1 MKSFYAFSTSDY
13 SPVSLKNR
21 YMSDYYDQAKSLL
34 KTQFNNPALTGLL
47 AKENRMG
54 KTVQWQT
61 TFLGEFKR
69 ISEFDEQT
77 QAYLSDKF
85 CMLRDQILTFFE
97 EKSKHQKGGNAGEWK
112 EIFTQIF
119 NPTNLIIFSNGDD
132 ISIVWGWA
140 LMNNENYLPFLNY
153 TKKVESVPT
162 SDPIEPVEPINEGD
176 ETDSGVDE
184 PPRVEE
190 GDDIITTGIQ
200 DDPTDEN
207 EEPIEILLDGE
218 EKKEEKIE
226 EIVDED
232 ESSEEIEE
240 TPVKPIDDEPEK
252 PASNWFFAFLNWLER
267 IFRRFW
273 WLILLLLLFLLLLI
287 LFNKCDHFGA
297 ASGNETAETRKRE
310 ELKKILPKEP
320 RKRPVID
327 TTKIIKGEDSTEII
341 GNVVNIALKD
351 KTKKFEDF
359 VLDLKKAYPSKDY
372 KVVYYDNETNRVQ
385 FQFPDSLQASI
396 KNDLR
401 TKLKSYPLLIWD
413 EQLFRSS
420 KSFNDPVMSNK
431 MQSWHLSAVGAP
443 QAWDITTGKK
453 EIIVAVIDDGFD
465 LNHKDLQN
473 NIVKPYNVI
482 TKSNR
487 VFGKPNKI
495 EHGTHVSGLAIGR
508 ADNNFG
514 IVGIAPSCSFM
525 PVQISDGS
533 ELMSSTDVIDGV
545 LYAIKN
551 GADVINMSLGAPIPP
566 FFKGRPDSF
575 MENWARTKNKDI
587 EAFWTEVFTY
597 ATKENVTIVLAAG
610 NGTEGEGY
618 PVAIGYDPL
627 NRSKEV
633 INVSAIDN
641 NNAMASFSNYGKLS
655 HVSAP
660 GVNVYSSVPGNNF
673 KAMPGTSMAAPI
685 VTGAI
690 ALMKSINP
698 KLTNTQIKEI
708 LRKTGKRSS
717 DIRIGP
723 IIQINKALEEVKK
736 MK

>member
-1 MKSFYAFSTSDY
+1 MMKSFYTFSTSDY
-13 SPVSLKNR
+13 TPVSFKNR
-21 YMSDYYDQAKSLL
+21 YLSEYYDQAKSLL
-34 KTQFNNPALTGLL
+34 KTQFQDKAILGLL
-47 AKENRMG
+47 AKENRIG
-54 KTVQWQT
+54 KTVQWQSS
-61 TFLGEFKR
+61 FSGEFKR
-69 ISEFDEQT
+69 ISEFDEST

-85 CMLRDQILTFFE
+85 CLLRDQILNYFG
-97 EKSKHQKGGNAGEWK
+97 EKSKQQKGANANEWK
-112 EIFTQIF
+112 EIFEQIF
-119 NPTNLIIFSNGDD
+119 NPTNLIIFSNGED

-153 TKKVESVPT
+153 TKKLESVPT
-162 SDPIEPVEPINEGD
+162 SNPIEPLEPINEGD

-184 PPRVEE
+184 PPRVDK
-190 GDDIITTGIQ
+190 GNDIIITGIEE
-200 DDPTDEN
+200 DPVDEN
-207 EEPIEILLDGE
+207 EEPIEIVLDGE
-218 EKKEEKIE
+218 EQKEE
-226 EIVDED
+226 EIDEED
-232 ESSEEIEE
+232 EPSEEIEE

-252 PASNWFFAFLNWLER
+252 PASNWFFAFLNWLEW
-267 IFRRFW
+267 FFKKFW
-273 WLILLLLLFLLLLI
+273 WVLLILLLILLLLLFK
-287 LFNKCDHFGA
+287 KCGSFGA
-297 ASGNETAETRKRE
+297 ASGNETSETRKRE
-310 ELKKILPKEP
+310 ELNKILPKEP

-327 TTKIIKGEDSTEII
+327 TTKIIRGEDSTKII
-341 GNVVNIALKD
+341 GNIVNIALKD

-359 VLDLKKAYPSKDY
+359 VLDLKKAYPSKEY
-372 KVVYYDNETNRVQ
+372 KVVYYDNETNRLQ

-401 TKLKSYPLLIWD
+401 TKLKKYPLLIWD

-420 KSFNDPVMSNK
+420 KSFNDPVMSNN
-431 MQSWHLSAVGAP
+431 MQSWHLAAVGAP
-443 QAWDITTGKK
+443 KAWDITTGKK

-465 LNHKDLQN
+465 LNHKDLQT

-487 VFGKPNKI
+487 VFGRANTQ
-495 EHGTHVSGLAIGR
+495 EHGTHVSGLAIGK

-514 IVGIAPSCSFM
+514 IVGIAPGCSFM
-525 PVQISDGS
+525 PVQISDGG
-533 ELMSSTDVIDGV
+533 EYMSFTDVIDGV

-551 GADVINMSLGAPIPP
+551 GADVINMSLGAPVPP

-575 MENWARTKNKDI
+575 MENWARTKNKDV

-627 NRSKEV
+627 NRSNEV

-641 NNAMASFSNYGKLS
+641 KGAMASFSNYGKLS
-655 HVSAP
+655 HISAP

-685 VTGAI
+685 VSGAV
-690 ALMKSINP
+690 ALMKSIKPDIKND
-698 KLTNTQIKEI
+698 QIKAI
-708 LRKTGKRSS
+708 LRKTGKPSTAGS
-717 DIRIGP
+717 RIGP

-736 MK
+736 LK

>member
-1 MKSFYAFSTSDY
+1 MKSFYAFSTSEY

-34 KTQFNNPALTGLL
+34 KTQFNSPALTGLL
-47 AKENRMG
+47 AKENRIG

-61 TFLGEFKR
+61 SFFGEFKR

-85 CMLRDQILTFFE
+85 CMLRDQILNFFE

-119 NPTNLIIFSNGDD
+119 NPTNLIIFSNGED

-153 TKKVESVPT
+153 TKKIESVPIP
-162 SDPIEPVEPINEGD
+162 DPIEPNNEGD
-176 ETDSGVDE
+176 ETDSGTDE
-184 PPRVEE
+184 QNIDE
-190 GDDIITTGIQ
+190 GNDIVTTGIEV
-200 DDPTDEN
+200 DPIDEN
-207 EEPIEILLDGE
+207 EEPIEIVLDEE

-226 EIVDED
+226 EIVEED

-267 IFRRFW
+267 IFKRFW
-273 WLILLLLLFLLLLI
+273 WLILLILLLLLLLFL
-287 LFNKCDHFGA
+287 FKKCDHFGA

-359 VLDLKKAYPSKDY
+359 VLDLKKAFPSKDY

-385 FQFPDSLQASI
+385 FQFPDSLQATI

-420 KSFNDPVMSNK
+420 KSFNDPVFSDK
-431 MQSWHLSAVGAP
+431 MKSWHLDFVGASK
-443 QAWDITTGKK
+443 AWDITTGKK
-453 EIIVAVIDDGFD
+453 DVIVAIIDDGFD

-473 NIVKPYNVI
+473 NITKPYNVI
-482 TKSNR
+482 TKTSKVVGR
-487 VFGKPNKI
+487 PKKQM
-495 EHGTHVSGLAIGR
+495 HGTHVSGIAIGK
-508 ADNNFG
+508 ANNNFG
-514 IVGIAPSCSFM
+514 ITGIAPGCSFM
-525 PVQISDGS
+525 PIQASPYGEVF
-533 ELMSSTDVIDGV
+533 SSTDIIDAV

-551 GADVINMSLGAPIPP
+551 GADVINMSLGLPAPP
-566 FFKGRPDSF
+566 FFNNRPDSF
-575 MENWARTKNKDI
+575 MENWIRTKNKDI
-587 EAFWTEVFTY
+587 EVFWNEVFTY
-597 ATKENVTIVLAAG
+597 AEKENVTIVLSAG
-610 NGTEGEGY
+610 NGTADLHL
-618 PVAIGYDPL
+618 PVLIGFDPK
-627 NRSKEV
+627 NRSNKA
-633 INVSAIDN
+633 INVSAVDPKN
-641 NNAMASFSNYGKLS
+641 NKTSFSDYGPLS

-660 GVNVYSSVPGNNF
+660 GFNIYSSVPENNF
-673 KAMPGTSMAAPI
+673 IMESGTSMAAPI
-685 VTGAI
+685 VTGAV

-723 IIQINKALEEVKK
+723 VIQIDKALMEVKK